1 MPEEGSAGPPRPY
14 TVLSCAVSIDGYL
27 GSPGGRRLV
36 LSNEPDLDRVDGER
50 AASDA
55 LLVGAGTIRADD
67 PRLLVR
73 SPARREAR
81 VARGC
86 PPSPTKVTLTATG
99 RLDPAAAFFTAG
111 TSERLVY
118 CATPQLAAVRER
130 LGSVAT
136 VLDGGDPPS
145 PACVLEDLHRRGVR
159 RLMVEGGGTV
169 LTQLLTADLV
179 DELQLVVAPLFVGDA
194 RARRLAD
201 DGSYPWGA
209 DHRATLADVEQIGDV
224 VLLRYAM
231 SPRFRPRRQQASS

>member
-1 MPEEGSAGPPRPY
+1 VPEDGSLRPQRPY

-27 GSPGGRRLV
+27 GSPGGQRLV
-36 LSNEPDLDRVDGER
+36 LSNAADLDRVDAER

-55 LLVGAGTIRADD
+55 ILVGAGTIRADD

-73 SPARREAR
+73 SSARREAR

-99 RLDPAAAFFTAG
+99 RLDPTAAFFTAG
-111 TSERLVY
+111 SAERLVY
-118 CATPQLAAVRER
+118 CASPQLTAVRER
-130 LGSVAT
+130 LGTAAM
-136 VLDGGDPPS
+136 VLDGGAPPS

-201 DGSYPWGA
+201 DGSYPWTA
-209 DHRATLADVEQIGDV
+209 DRRATLADVQQLGDV

-231 SPRFRPRRQQASS
+231 SPRFTVRRQETSS